1 MFYSRGTPFCSSKRA
16 VVQWYR
22 TAVRMLYTTSSIQQK
37 YSSCAQQQQYAAA
50 VVFRSKSN
58 AHKNLSLGRSRST
71 NRAPLCL
78 EDSPGAAISVTF
90 DSSILQ

>member
-58 AHKNLSLGRSRST
+58 AHKICRSVVRGRRT
-71 NRAPLCL
+71 ARRFVLK
-78 EDSPGAAISVTF
+78 IV
-90 DSSILQ
+90 